1 MAPNHDAP
9 ADDVPRRAGVSIHL
23 DAEDRRRRA
32 RLAAITRRHPDRP
45 DLTVDDRRYF
55 KAAAAERYVRE
66 LVDTL
71 PELTDDQRR
80 RLAALLHPGADDAGA
95 PG

>member
-32 RLAAITRRHPDRP
+32 RLATW
-45 DLTVDDRRYF
+45 
-55 KAAAAERYVRE
+55 AEQ
-66 LVDTL
+66 DPT
-71 PELTDDQRR
+71 
-80 RLAALLHPGADDAGA
+80 DDAG
-95 PG
+95 